1 MAMPTP
7 PDAEARP
14 RANRIRRTLLS
25 VACACLLAPALASFG
40 PPQARAEAS
49 RPVARPSELRV
60 PSDDPVDGKARSKHA
75 IVQQLAS
82 QYTSYSLFL
91 DPDPY
96 VVTKEFAFFY
106 NTVPDPARGL
116 NRVRGLFHLIYQR
129 SAGPQQAETIFGHA
143 WSTDL
148 KRWAVDTLA
157 FAVDTTSWN
166 SAHVWSPSIIH
177 HGAKDYLF
185 YTGVDSMGNQRIGYA
200 STDLLD
206 TTDTEWDPQ
215 RVKVWEASDTHW
227 AVPEPWT
234 YGYYTQFRDPFVMD
248 DPDRPGRLLLYYNAH
263 DSTDFAIGRGG
274 LVVGVARSEP
284 GTVDAWRDL
293 GYLPSTLVSS
303 THVGQLE
310 GPHLVPL
317 PGTHSGWR
325 LMFSNAGTP
334 PGETG
339 ETTIRFETLKP
350 GESVSDTN
358 STHWSTPTVLEQYLK
373 GDPTVFGWSGSEY
386 LHVGDADYLAG
397 FTAWGPVLQGI
408 AMARMKW
415 RGSDFTLGGSLTTAV
430 DEYQSDA
437 KDLRMRVVEDALP
450 SRRVSFVIDSPREL
464 AARLEVF
471 DAMGRRLRTLLA
483 GSLPRGG
490 SSVGWDLTAADGA
503 PVPSGVYFARLS
515 FAGGL
520 RAARISVVR

>member
-14 RANRIRRTLLS
+14 RASRIRRTLLR
-25 VACACLLAPALASFG
+25 VTCACLLAPALASFG
-40 PPQARAEAS
+40 PPQAKAQAS
-49 RPVARPSELRV
+49 RPAVQPSELRM
-60 PSDDPVDGKARSKHA
+60 PSDDPVDGKARAKHA
-75 IVQQLAS
+75 IVQQLAR

-96 VVTKEFAFFY
+96 VLTKEFALFY

-116 NRVRGLFHLIYQR
+116 GHVRGLFHIIYQR
-129 SAGPQQAETIFGHA
+129 SGGPQQDETVFGHA

-166 SAHVWSPSIIH
+166 AAHVWSPSIIH
-177 HGAKDYLF
+177 HGSKDYLF
-185 YTGVDSMGNQRIGYA
+185 YTGVDNMGDQRIGYA

-215 RVKVWEASDTHW
+215 RVKVFEASDTRW
-227 AVPEPWT
+227 AVPHPWT

-248 DPDRPGRLLLYYNAH
+248 DPDQPGRLLLYYNAH
-263 DSTDFAIGRGG
+263 DSTDFKLGRGG
-274 LVVGVARSEP
+274 LVVGVARNQP
-284 GTVDAWRDL
+284 GSVDAWQDL
-293 GYLPSTLVSS
+293 GYLPSTLVAT

-317 PGTHSGWR
+317 PGTRAGWR
-325 LMFSNAGTP
+325 LLYSNAGTP

-339 ETTIRFETLKP
+339 ETTIRFETLSA
-350 GESVSDTN
+350 GASVSDTTSGN
-358 STHWSTPTVLEQYLK
+358 WSTQTVLEQYLH
-373 GDPTVFGWSGSEY
+373 GDLTVFGWSGSEY
-386 LHVGDADYLAG
+386 LHTAGADFLAG
-397 FTAWGPVLQGI
+397 FTAWGPILQGI
-408 AMARMKW
+408 AISRMKW
-415 RGSDFTLGGSLTTAV
+415 AGSDFTLVGSLTAAV
-430 DEYQSDA
+430 DEYRSDA
-437 KDLRMRVVEDALP
+437 KDLRMSVVEGTRP
-450 SRRVSFVIDSPREL
+450 TRSVRFEIDSPREL

-471 DAMGRRLRTLLA
+471 DVSGRRLRTLLA
-483 GSLPRGG
+483 GNLPRGE
-490 SSVGWDLTAADGA
+490 SSVAWDLTAADGA
-503 PVPSGVYFARLS
+503 PVASGMYFARLS

-520 RAARISVVR
+520 RAARIPIVR